1 MTDLKKN
8 SYTLIKIFPFIS
20 MLFFMMGLA
29 ISALGEY
36 DSFNYLRMIGIIP
49 VCFALLIPYCTKD
62 LKNYSKLIL
71 GLLSIVSICQCI
83 VPAKA
88 ILMPLAND
96 TVLYHLFNI
105 SLQKSSAINAII
117 VLAAFFSMV
126 FLNKKCKQNAVW
138 VLILMSLGS
147 VLFALITDPLMINRC
162 DYCFS
167 VSYIMLLLSV
177 LISFDFCPEGEDRTA

>member
-83 VPAKA
+83 VPARA

-96 TVLYHLFNI
+96 AVLYHLFNI

-117 VLAAFFSMV
+117 VLAAFFSIV

-138 VLILMSLGS
+138 VLILLSLGS

-177 LISFDFCPEGEDRTA
+177 LISFDFCSEGKDKA